1 MENPSAVM
9 PVTLA
14 HGPLDLDSGIPGYR
28 VTGEDGLKQA
38 STDSHGFKSVI
49 ALKRFGRCWQN
60 SRAALAGQVTCRA
73 SKAAWSQQSQ
83 F

>member
-28 VTGEDGLKQA
+28 VTGEDGLRRGSA
-38 STDSHGFKSVI
+38 EAGFKSVLHSS
-49 ALKRFGRCWQN
+49 ALVDTHHSIGHTADPFLCW
-60 SRAALAGQVTCRA
+60 
-73 SKAAWSQQSQ
+73 
-83 F
+83 

>member
-28 VTGEDGLKQA
+28 VTGEDGLRRGSA
-38 STDSHGFKSVI
+38 EAGFK
-49 ALKRFGRCWQN
+49 
-60 SRAALAGQVTCRA
+60 
-73 SKAAWSQQSQ
+73 
-83 F
+83 